1 VRFAEVHQEDKP
13 SMDSSNNKEHIY
25 CVFWAAKVIEVGQRQ
40 IERKQTGGTFQ
51 KNSRE
56 NHNFACQ
63 INNIPPAIKISEQKL
78 PRTAPYGT
86 KKPKKRQQLERG
98 ESGGHN

>member
-40 IERKQTGGTFQ
+40 MERKQTGGSF
-51 KNSRE
+51 
-56 NHNFACQ
+56 
-63 INNIPPAIKISEQKL
+63 
-78 PRTAPYGT
+78 
-86 KKPKKRQQLERG
+86 
-98 ESGGHN
+98 